1 MKLRSVIVLA
11 LLTAGAAHAQL
22 KPPAGT
28 GAAPGSP
35 SAPAAATMPDPVVEA
50 KQEAAAKIADAWLKL
65 IDNADYGRAWDECS
79 ALFRQKVTRQQWVDG
94 LPKNRAEYGKFKARK
109 LDGAAYRNSLPGAPD
124 GEYVTVHFI
133 SDYEK
138 NPVADELVT
147 LVYQDG
153 AWRPTGY
160 LLK

>member
-1 MKLRSVIVLA
+1 MS
-11 LLTAGAAHAQL
+11 
-22 KPPAGT
+22 
-28 GAAPGSP
+28 
-35 SAPAAATMPDPVVEA
+35 DPVVEA
-50 KQEAAAKIADAWLKL
+50 KQEAAAKIAGEWLKL
-65 IDNADYGRAWDECS
+65 IDNADYGKAWDECS

-94 LPKNRAEYGKFKARK
+94 IPKNRAEYGTFKARK

-124 GEYVTVHFI
+124 GDYVTVHFI

-153 AWRPTGY
+153 AWRPIGY